1 MTALS
6 PTTGLLIPGYKP
18 AASPW
23 LIAVVVTLATFMELL
38 DTSIANVA
46 LPHIAGGLS
55 TDQDQATWVL
65 TSYLVANAV
74 VLPLSAWLSIVFGRK
89 RFYMGCVALFTLSSV
104 ACGLAPS
111 LPWLI
116 AFRVLQGIAGGGLAP
131 SEQAILVD
139 TFPPAQRA
147 TGFAIYSLA
156 IVAAPAIGPTLGGWI
171 TDNYSWRWCFFIN
184 LPVGILSLVAT
195 AAIVPAGAGEVKRA
209 GRLDGLK
216 ARIDFVGIGL
226 VAVAFGCLEVVL
238 DKGQEDDWFSSP
250 FIVAFF
256 AIAMATLVATVL
268 WELWVDDPVIE
279 LRLLKNRN
287 FALAC
292 GLYMA
297 FGFVLFGTTVLLP
310 QMMQQLFGYTATAA
324 GEVLSPG
331 AVVVMFMAPFS
342 TRLLR
347 WVQPKWL
354 VALGLTLLAAA
365 LWRMTGFDLSLD
377 YRGAVEAR
385 VLQGFGLGFLFVP
398 VSQIAYSYLPRSK
411 NTQASSITNLFRN
424 QGGSFGIAFVTTML
438 ARRGQYHL
446 NVLGGHVTPYSGP
459 AADTLAAFK
468 QQLVNAGVGSA
479 DATAQ
484 ATGMLYGMV
493 QRQAAML
500 SFIDVLWL
508 MAVLSVS
515 GVVLCLFV
523 RPSQK
528 NPAAAAAE
536 PAH

>member
-1 MTALS
+1 MTAIS
-6 PTTGLLIPGYKP
+6 PTTGLLIPDYRTERR
-18 AASPW
+18 AYSPW
-23 LIAVVVTLATFMELL
+23 LVAVVVTLATFMELL

-55 TDQDQATWVL
+55 TDVDQSTWVL

-89 RFYMGCVALFTLSSV
+89 RFYMGCVALFTISSLL
-104 ACGLAPS
+104 CGLAPS

-116 AFRVLQGIAGGGLAP
+116 AFRVMQGIAGGGLAP

-139 TFPPAQRA
+139 TFTPAKRA

-184 LPVGILSLVAT
+184 LPVGIVSLVAT
-195 AAIVPAGAGEVKRA
+195 WYIVPAGAGEVKRA
-209 GRLDGLK
+209 LVNGKR
-216 ARIDFVGIGL
+216 RIDIVGIAL

-238 DKGQEDDWFSSP
+238 DKGQEDDWFGSP
-250 FIVAFF
+250 FICVFAAVA
-256 AIAMATLVATVL
+256 ITTLVAAVV
-268 WELWVDDPVIE
+268 WELHVDDPVIE

-292 GLYMA
+292 GLYLT

-331 AVVVMFMAPFS
+331 ALVVMVMAPFS

-347 WVQPKWL
+347 WIQPKWL
-354 VALGLTLLAAA
+354 VALGLLLLGGA
-365 LWRMTGFDLSLD
+365 LWHMTGFDLDLD
-377 YRGAVEAR
+377 YRGAATAR

-398 VSQIAYSYLPRSK
+398 VSQIAYSYLPRDK

-438 ARRGQYHL
+438 ARRGQFHQ
-446 NVLGGHVTPYSGP
+446 NVLGGHVTPYGP
-459 AADTLAAFK
+459 STATALAAYR
-468 QQLVNAGVGSA
+468 QQMVSAGYTNA
-479 DATAQ
+479 DAGRLAN
-484 ATGMLYGMV
+484 GLLYGQV
-493 QRQAAML
+493 QHQAGMMSYL
-500 SFIDVLWL
+500 DVLWL
-508 MAVLSVS
+508 LAVLSLA
-515 GVVLCLFV
+515 GIAFALLV
-523 RPSQK
+523 RPSQR
-528 NPAAAAAE
+528 AAKAPE
-536 PAH
+536 GAH

>member
-6 PTTGLLIPGYKP
+6 PTTGLLIPGYRP
-18 AASPW
+18 AHSPW
-23 LIAVVVTLATFMELL
+23 LVAVVVTLATFMELL

-89 RFYMGCVALFTLSSV
+89 RFYMGCVALFTLSSGL
-104 ACGLAPS
+104 CGLAPT

-116 AFRVLQGIAGGGLAP
+116 FFRVLQGVAGGGLAP

-184 LPVGILSLVAT
+184 LPVGIVSLLAT

-209 GRLDGLK
+209 GRADGRK
-216 ARIDFVGIGL
+216 PRIDVVGIVL

-238 DKGQEDDWFSSP
+238 DKGQEDDWFGSP

-256 AIAMATLVATVL
+256 ALAISALVATVV

-287 FALAC
+287 FTLAC
-292 GLYMA
+292 MLYLT

-331 AVVVMFMAPFS
+331 ALVVMVMAPFS

-347 WVQPKWL
+347 WIQPKWL
-354 VALGLTLLAAA
+354 VATGLVLLGLA
-365 LWRMTGFDLSLD
+365 LWRMTGFDLDLD

-438 ARRGQYHL
+438 ARRGQYHQ
-446 NVLGGHVTPYSGP
+446 NVLGGHVTPYSQP
-459 AADTLAAFK
+459 ASAALAGFHD
-468 QQLVNAGVGSA
+468 QLVAAGVGSA
-479 DATAQ
+479 DANAR
-484 ATGMLYGMV
+484 APGLLYAMV
-493 QRQAAML
+493 QRQSAML
-500 SFIDVLWL
+500 SYIDVLWAL
-508 MAVLSVS
+508 AVLSIV
-515 GVVLCLFV
+515 GVIFALVV
-523 RPSQK
+523 RPTVK
-528 NPAAAAAE
+528 NAVAPE
-536 PAH
+536 GAH